1 MSKTIKGYITGTDNG
16 PGYELGSGA
25 GFCDFWESGNLG
37 GAKTP
42 ATIIIG
48 DEPVFTEAQ
57 VKAMLNELL
66 DQSERDASMSTVIR
80 AVNVTHLAHKHGIT
94 L

>member
-1 MSKTIKGYITGTDNG
+1 MSTTIKGWADPKMWDEG
-16 PGYELGSGA
+16 PVGFRLCRIYE
-25 GFCDFWESGNLG
+25 
-37 GAKTP
+37 AKSERDLP
-42 ATIIIG
+42 ATLIIG
-48 DEPVFTEAQ
+48 DEPLFTEAQ